1 MNAART
7 VSGDTGA
14 LVTQARQLYELAW
27 LGKSARIRDLAT
39 AQLNAVM
46 RELQEADPTRHQ
58 ALCEEL
64 IARAGELAA
73 REGIDYPGA

>member
-1 MNAART
+1 M
-7 VSGDTGA
+7 SD
-14 LVTQARQLYELAW
+14 LVAQARQLYELVW
-27 LGKSARIRDLAT
+27 LGKSERICDLAN

-46 RELQEADPTRHQ
+46 RELQDADPTRHQ

-73 REGIDYPGA
+73 RGAASRSAG